1 MTRKPEITLED
12 RTIVQLAATL
22 RDGGTS
28 AAALADVAIAKH
40 QAGDATFAAYK
51 TWDADRFR
59 AEADI
64 ADRALTAGIDLGPLQ
79 GIPISV
85 KDLYGVRGYP
95 TFAGSPRELPPEWR
109 HEGPVI
115 RALRGQLAVFSGKTH
130 TVQFAFGALGTN
142 PHWGTP
148 RNPWDAK
155 HHRAP
160 GGSSAGAGVS
170 LWEGSAL
177 LALGTD
183 TAGSVR
189 MPASMT
195 GTVGIKTTQG
205 RWSIEGITPLSHTLD
220 TPGVLA
226 RSVADAALGFSV
238 IDPEVSGDR
247 DGFMAAVE
255 TADVGDFRIGLCE
268 AFFDACDPG
277 VADGARAA
285 LAELEAAGARITK
298 VDIPDL
304 DEVDKIFRTGGL
316 SSFEFASF
324 IQDVLPDFLEDID
337 PMVGSRFDK
346 MAALTAADYQGRL
359 RRMAAVSK
367 AAHAAM
373 ANLHAVVGPTVPI
386 TPPKVADVQDP
397 KAYMKANLMAARNT
411 TVANLLA
418 MSAVTIP
425 VALDAAGMPVGLQI
439 NCAGGDDA
447 RAVAIARAFE
457 KVLGTAR
464 QRLGVPPLSS

>member
-1 MTRKPEITLED
+1 MPEIKLED
-12 RTIVQLAATL
+12 RTVIQLAADM
-22 RDGGTS
+22 RAGRTS
-28 AAALADVAIAKH
+28 ATALAEAAIANH
-40 QAGDATFAAYK
+40 EAGDATFGAYK
-51 TWDADRFR
+51 TWDPARFR

-64 ADRALTAGIDLGPLQ
+64 ADQAFAASFDLGPLQ
-79 GIPISV
+79 GIPVSV

-115 RALRGQLAVFSGKTH
+115 RALRGQLAAFSGKTH

-148 RNPWDAK
+148 RNPWDADD
-155 HHRAP
+155 HRAP

-177 LALGTD
+177 LAMGTD

-205 RWSIEGITPLSHTLD
+205 RWSLEGITPLSSTLD

-226 RSVADAALGFSV
+226 RCVTDAALGFSV
-238 IDPEVSGDR
+238 IDPVVCSDPEGFLAEVER
-247 DGFMAAVE
+247 AE
-255 TADVGDFRIGLCE
+255 VGDFRIGVCE
-268 AFFDACDPG
+268 TFFADCEPG
-277 VADGARAA
+277 IAEGVRAA
-285 LAELEAAGARITK
+285 LAELEAAGARITQ
-298 VDIPDL
+298 VEIPDL
-304 DEVDKIFRTGGL
+304 DEVDQIFRTGGL
-316 SSFEFASF
+316 SAFEFASF
-324 IQDVLPDFLEDID
+324 INDVLPDFLEDID

-346 MAALTAADYQGRL
+346 MTALTAADYHGRL
-359 RRMAAVSK
+359 RRMAALSK
-367 AAHAAM
+367 AAHAAI
-373 ANLHAVVGPTVPI
+373 ANVHAVIGPTIPI

-464 QRLGVPPLSS
+464 QRLGTPPLSS

>member
-1 MTRKPEITLED
+1 MPEIKLED
-12 RTIVQLAATL
+12 RTVIELTADL
-22 RDGGTS
+22 RDGRTS
-28 AAALADVAIAKH
+28 AAALADAAIANH
-40 QAGDATFAAYK
+40 EAGDATFGAYK
-51 TWDADRFR
+51 TWDSSRFH

-64 ADRALTAGIDLGPLQ
+64 ADRAFAAGIDLGPLQ
-79 GIPISV
+79 GIPVSV

-95 TFAGSPRELPPEWR
+95 TFAGSPRELPEMWR

-115 RALRGQLAVFSGKTH
+115 RALRGQLAAFSGKTH

-148 RNPWDAK
+148 QNPWDADD
-155 HHRAP
+155 HRAP

-177 LALGTD
+177 LAMGTD

-205 RWSIEGITPLSHTLD
+205 RWSIEGITPLSSTLD

-226 RSVADAALGFSV
+226 RSVSDAALGFSV
-238 IDPEVSGDR
+238 IDPQVSDDPDR
-247 DGFMAAVE
+247 FLAAAE
-255 TADVGDFRIGLCE
+255 TADVGDFRIGVCE
-268 AFFDACDPG
+268 TFFDGCDPG
-277 VADGARAA
+277 VAEGVRAA

-304 DEVDKIFRTGGL
+304 DEVDQIFRTGGL
-316 SSFEFASF
+316 SAFEFASF
-324 IQDVLPDFLEDID
+324 IKDELPDFLEDID

-346 MAALTAADYQGRL
+346 MAAMTSSDYRSRL
-359 RRMAAVSK
+359 RRMAALST
-367 AAHAAM
+367 AAHASIAGV
-373 ANLHAVVGPTVPI
+373 HGVVGPTVPI
-386 TPPKVADVQDP
+386 TPPKVAEVQEP

-425 VALDAAGMPVGLQI
+425 VALDAASMPVGLQVM
-439 NCAGGDDA
+439 CAGGDDA
-447 RAVAIARAFE
+447 RAVAMARAFE
-457 KVLGTAR
+457 KVLGTAQ
-464 QRLGVPPLSS
+464 QRLGAPPLSS

>member
-1 MTRKPEITLED
+1 MPDITLED
-12 RTIVQLAATL
+12 RTIIELAAEL
-22 RDGGTS
+22 RTGRTT
-28 AAALADVAIAKH
+28 ATALADNAIANH
-40 QAGDATFAAYK
+40 EVGDATFAAYK
-51 TWDADRFR
+51 TWDPARFR

-64 ADRALTAGIDLGPLQ
+64 ADRAFAASIDLGPLQ

-95 TFAGSPRELPPEWR
+95 TFAGSPRELPAQWR

-115 RALRGQLAVFSGKTH
+115 RALRGQLAAFSGKTH

-155 HHRAP
+155 DHRAP

-195 GTVGIKTTQG
+195 GTVGIKTTQD
-205 RWSIEGITPLSHTLD
+205 RWSTEGITPLSSTLD

-238 IDPEVSGDR
+238 IDPEVRGDP
-247 DGFMAAVE
+247 DGFLAAVE
-255 TADVGDFRIGLCE
+255 TAVAGDFRIGVCE
-268 AFFDACDPG
+268 TFFEDCDPG
-277 VADGARAA
+277 VAEGVRSA
-285 LAELEAAGARITK
+285 LAALEAAGARITQ
-298 VDIPDL
+298 VEIPGL

-316 SSFEFASF
+316 SAFEFASF
-324 IQDVLPDFLEDID
+324 ITDVLPDFLEDID

-346 MAALTAADYQGRL
+346 MAALTATDYQGRL
-359 RRMAAVSK
+359 RRMAALSQ
-367 AAHAAM
+367 AAHAAI
-373 ANLHAVVGPTVPI
+373 ADVHAVVGPTIPI
-386 TPPKVADVQDP
+386 TPPKIADVQDP
-397 KAYMKANLMAARNT
+397 KAYMKANLKAARNT

-418 MSAVTIP
+418 MSAITIP

-447 RAVAIARAFE
+447 RAVAIARSFE

-464 QRLGVPPLSS
+464 QRLGTPPLSS

>member
-1 MTRKPEITLED
+1 MPEIKLED
-12 RTIVQLAATL
+12 RTIIHLAEDL
-22 RDGGTS
+22 RAGRTS
-28 AAALADVAIAKH
+28 AVALADTAIANH
-40 QAGDATFAAYK
+40 DAGNSTFAAYK
-51 TWDADRFR
+51 TWDPARFR

-64 ADRALTAGIDLGPLQ
+64 ADRAFAASIDLGPLQ
-79 GIPISV
+79 GIPVSV

-115 RALRGQLAVFSGKTH
+115 RTLRGQLAAFSGKTH

-148 RNPWDAK
+148 RNPWDADD
-155 HHRAP
+155 HRAP

-177 LALGTD
+177 LAMGTD

-226 RSVADAALGFSV
+226 RCVTDAALGFSV
-238 IDPEVSGDR
+238 IDPEASGDPA
-247 DGFMAAVE
+247 GFLAGVE
-255 TADVGDFRIGLCE
+255 TAVVGDFRIGVCE
-268 AFFDACDPG
+268 TFFDACDPG
-277 VADGARAA
+277 VAEGVHAA
-285 LAELEAAGARITK
+285 LAELEAAGARIIN
-298 VDIPDL
+298 VDIPGL
-304 DEVDKIFRTGGL
+304 DEVDQIFRTGGL
-316 SSFEFASF
+316 SAFEFASF
-324 IQDVLPDFLEDID
+324 INDVLPDFLEDID

-359 RRMAAVSK
+359 RRMAALSK

-373 ANLHAVVGPTVPI
+373 ADVHAVVGPTIPI
-386 TPPKVADVQDP
+386 TPPKIADVRDP
-397 KAYMKANLMAARNT
+397 RAYMKANLMAARNT

-464 QRLGVPPLSS
+464 QRLGAPPLSK

>member
-1 MTRKPEITLED
+1 MPEIKFED
-12 RTIVQLAATL
+12 RSVTQLAADM
-22 RDGGTS
+22 RDDRTS
-28 AAALADVAIAKH
+28 AAALAEAAIANH
-40 QAGDATFAAYK
+40 EAGDATFGAYK
-51 TWDADRFR
+51 TWDPARFR

-64 ADRALTAGIDLGPLQ
+64 ADRAFAAGIDLGPLQ
-79 GIPISV
+79 GIPVSV

-115 RALRGQLAVFSGKTH
+115 RALRGQLAAFSGKTH

-148 RNPWDAK
+148 RNPWDADD
-155 HHRAP
+155 HRAP

-177 LALGTD
+177 LAMGTD

-195 GTVGIKTTQG
+195 GTVGIKTTQD
-205 RWSIEGITPLSHTLD
+205 RWSTEGITPLSSTLD

-226 RSVADAALGFSV
+226 RSVADAALAFSV
-238 IDPEVSGDR
+238 IDPDVCPDPESFLAD
-247 DGFMAAVE
+247 VE
-255 TADVGDFRIGLCE
+255 TAHVGDFRIGVCE
-268 AFFDACDPG
+268 TFFADCDPG
-277 VADGARAA
+277 VAEGVRAA
-285 LAELEAAGARITK
+285 LAELESAGARITQ
-298 VDIPDL
+298 VEFPGL
-304 DEVDKIFRTGGL
+304 DEVDQIFRTGGL
-316 SSFEFASF
+316 SAFEFASF
-324 IQDVLPDFLEDID
+324 INDVLPDFLKDID

-346 MAALTAADYQGRL
+346 MTGLTAADYQSRR
-359 RRMAAVSK
+359 RRMAALST

-373 ANLHAVVGPTVPI
+373 ADVHGVVGPTIPI
-386 TPPKVADVQDP
+386 TPPKIADVQDP

-425 VALDAAGMPVGLQI
+425 VALDGAGMPVGLQI

-464 QRLGVPPLSS
+464 QRLGMPPLAS

>member
-1 MTRKPEITLED
+1 MPDIALED
-12 RTIVQLAATL
+12 RTVLQLAEDL
-22 RDGGTS
+22 RGGRTS
-28 AAALADVAIAKH
+28 AAALAEAAIANH
-40 QAGDATFAAYK
+40 EAGDATFGAYK
-51 TWDADRFR
+51 TWDPARFR
-59 AEADI
+59 AEAEI
-64 ADRALTAGIDLGPLQ
+64 ADRAFAANFDLGPLQ
-79 GIPISV
+79 GIPVSV

-95 TFAGSPRELPPEWR
+95 TFAGSPRELPQEWR

-115 RALRGQLAVFSGKTH
+115 RALRGQLAAVSGKTH

-148 RNPWDAK
+148 RNPWDADD
-155 HHRAP
+155 HRAP

-177 LALGTD
+177 LAMGTD

-205 RWSIEGITPLSHTLD
+205 RWSLEGITPLSSTLD

-226 RSVADAALGFSV
+226 RSVADAALAFSV
-238 IDPEVSGDR
+238 IDPDVSPDPTSFLA
-247 DGFMAAVE
+247 DIE
-255 TADVGDFRIGLCE
+255 TATVGDFRVGVCE
-268 AFFDACDPG
+268 TFFADCDPG
-277 VADGARAA
+277 VAEGVRAA
-285 LAELEAAGARITK
+285 LAELEAAGARITQLE
-298 VDIPDL
+298 IPDL
-304 DEVDKIFRTGGL
+304 DEVDQIFRTGGL
-316 SSFEFASF
+316 SAFEFASF
-324 IQDVLPDFLEDID
+324 INDVLPDFLEDID

-346 MAALTAADYQGRL
+346 MTALTAAEYHGRL
-359 RRMAAVSK
+359 RRMAALSQ
-367 AAHAAM
+367 AAHAAI
-373 ANLHAVVGPTVPI
+373 AGVHAVVGPTIPI
-386 TPPKVADVQDP
+386 TPPKIADVQDP

-464 QRLGVPPLSS
+464 QRLGTPPLSS

>member
-1 MTRKPEITLED
+1 MPEIKLED
-12 RTIVQLAATL
+12 RNVVQLAADL
-22 RDGGTS
+22 RDGRTS
-28 AAALADVAIAKH
+28 AAALAEAAIANH
-40 QAGDATFAAYK
+40 EAGDATFGAYK
-51 TWDADRFR
+51 TWDPARFR

-64 ADRALTAGIDLGPLQ
+64 ADRAFAASFDLGPLQ
-79 GIPISV
+79 GIPVSV

-95 TFAGSPRELPPEWR
+95 TFAGSPRELPQEWR

-115 RALRGQLAVFSGKTH
+115 RALRGQLATFSGKTH

-148 RNPWDAK
+148 RNPWDADD
-155 HHRAP
+155 HRAP

-177 LALGTD
+177 LAMGTD

-195 GTVGIKTTQG
+195 GAVGVKTTQG
-205 RWSIEGITPLSHTLD
+205 RWSLEGITPLSSTLD

-226 RSVADAALGFSV
+226 RSVADAALAFSV
-238 IDPEVSGDR
+238 IDPDVCPDPDSFLAD
-247 DGFMAAVE
+247 VE
-255 TADVGDFRIGLCE
+255 AADVGDFRIGICE
-268 AFFDACDPG
+268 TFFADCDPG
-277 VADGARAA
+277 IAEGVRAA
-285 LAELEAAGARITK
+285 LVELEAAGARITQ
-298 VDIPDL
+298 VEIPDL
-304 DEVDKIFRTGGL
+304 DEVDQIFRTGGL
-316 SSFEFASF
+316 SAFEFASF
-324 IQDVLPDFLEDID
+324 INDVLPDFLEDID

-346 MAALTAADYQGRL
+346 MTGLTAADYQSRR
-359 RRMAAVSK
+359 RRMAALS
-367 AAHAAM
+367 AAARAAM
-373 ANLHAVVGPTVPI
+373 AGVHTVVGPTMPI
-386 TPPKVADVQDP
+386 TPPKIADVQEP

-425 VALDAAGMPVGLQI
+425 VALDSAGMPVGLQI

-447 RAVAIARAFE
+447 RAIAIASAFE

-464 QRLGVPPLSS
+464 QRLGTPPLSS

>member
-1 MTRKPEITLED
+1 MPDIKLED
-12 RTIVQLAATL
+12 RTVIELTADL
-22 RDGGTS
+22 REGRTS
-28 AAALADVAIAKH
+28 AVALAEAAIANH
-40 QAGDATFAAYK
+40 EAGDATFGAYK
-51 TWDADRFR
+51 TWDSARFR

-64 ADRALTAGIDLGPLQ
+64 ADRAFAAGIDLGPLQ
-79 GIPISV
+79 GIPVSV

-95 TFAGSPRELPPEWR
+95 TFAGSPRELPEAWR

-115 RALRGQLAVFSGKTH
+115 RALRGQLAAFSGKTH

-148 RNPWDAK
+148 RNPWDAAD
-155 HHRAP
+155 HRAP

-177 LALGTD
+177 LAMGTD

-205 RWSIEGITPLSHTLD
+205 RWSIEGITPLSSTLD

-226 RSVADAALGFSV
+226 RSVADAALAFSV
-238 IDPEVSGDR
+238 IDPDVSPDPDR
-247 DGFMAAVE
+247 FLSGVE
-255 TADVGDFRIGLCE
+255 TADAGDFRIGICE
-268 AFFDACDPG
+268 TFFADCEPG
-277 VADGARAA
+277 IAEAVRAA
-285 LAELEAAGARITK
+285 LAELEGAGARMTP
-298 VDIPDL
+298 VEIPDL
-304 DEVDKIFRTGGL
+304 DEVDQIFRSGGL
-316 SSFEFASF
+316 SAFEFASF
-324 IQDVLPDFLEDID
+324 IKDVLPDFLEDID

-346 MAALTAADYQGRL
+346 MAAMTASDYQSRL
-359 RRMAAVSK
+359 RRMAVLSR
-367 AAHAAM
+367 AAHDAM
-373 ANLHAVVGPTVPI
+373 ADVHAVVGPTMPI
-386 TPPKVADVQDP
+386 TPPKIADVQDP

-411 TVANLLA
+411 TVANLLE

-425 VALDAAGMPVGLQI
+425 VALDAAGMPVGLQVM
-439 NCAGGDDA
+439 CAGGADA

-457 KVLGTAR
+457 KELGTAL
-464 QRLGVPPLSS
+464 QRLGRPPLIG

>member
-1 MTRKPEITLED
+1 MPETKLED
-12 RTIVQLAATL
+12 RNVVELAADL
-22 RDGGTS
+22 REGRTS
-28 AAALADVAIAKH
+28 AAALAEAAIANH
-40 QAGDATFAAYK
+40 EAGDATFGAYK
-51 TWDADRFR
+51 TWDSARFH

-64 ADRALTAGIDLGPLQ
+64 ADRAFAAGIDLGPLQ
-79 GIPISV
+79 GIPVSV

-95 TFAGSPRELPPEWR
+95 TFAGSPRELPEKWR

-115 RALRGQLAVFSGKTH
+115 RALRGQLAAFSGKTH

-148 RNPWDAK
+148 RNPWDADD
-155 HHRAP
+155 HRAP

-177 LALGTD
+177 LAMGTD

-205 RWSIEGITPLSHTLD
+205 RWSIEGITPLSSTLD

-226 RSVADAALGFSV
+226 RSVADAALAFSV
-238 IDPEVSGDR
+238 IDPVVSPDPES
-247 DGFMAAVE
+247 FMADVE
-255 TADVGDFRIGLCE
+255 RADVGDFRIGVCE
-268 AFFDACDPG
+268 TFFADCEPG
-277 VADGARAA
+277 IAEAVRAA
-285 LAELEAAGARITK
+285 LAELEAAGARITQ
-298 VDIPDL
+298 VEIPDL
-304 DEVDKIFRTGGL
+304 DEVDQIFRTGGL
-316 SSFEFASF
+316 SAFEFASF
-324 IQDVLPDFLEDID
+324 IKDELPDFLTDID

-346 MAALTAADYQGRL
+346 MAALTSTDYQGRL
-359 RRMAAVSK
+359 RRMAALSQ
-367 AAHAAM
+367 AAHEAI
-373 ANLHAVVGPTVPI
+373 ANVHAVVGPTMPI
-386 TPPKVADVQDP
+386 TPPKIAEVQEP
-397 KAYMKANLMAARNT
+397 RAYMKANLMAARNT

-418 MSAVTIP
+418 MNAVTIP

-439 NCAGGDDA
+439 MCAGGADA
-447 RAVAIARAFE
+447 RVIAIARAFE

-464 QRLGVPPLSS
+464 QRLGTPPLSK

>member
-1 MTRKPEITLED
+1 MTD
-12 RTIVQLAATL
+12 RWETASVAELARAI
-22 RDGGTS
+22 RDGATS
-28 AAALADVAIAKH
+28 SAELAEAAIANHEARDAAL
-40 QAGDATFAAYK
+40 AAYK
-51 TWDADRFR
+51 TWEPDRFR
-59 AEADI
+59 AEARV
-64 ADRALTAGIDLGPLQ
+64 ADDALAAGIDLGPLQ

-85 KDLYGVRGYP
+85 KDLFGVRGYP

-148 RNPWDAK
+148 CNPWDADA
-155 HHRAP
+155 HRAP

-170 LWEGSAL
+170 LWEGSAA

-205 RWSIEGITPLSHTLD
+205 RWSIEGISPLSPSLD

-226 RSVADAALGFSV
+226 RSVADAALAFSV
-238 IDPEVSGDR
+238 IDPEASSDP
-247 DGFMAAVE
+247 DGFMADVE
-255 TADVGDFRIGLCE
+255 TAQAGDFRIGVCE
-268 AFFDACDPG
+268 TFFDACDPG
-277 VADGARAA
+277 IAEGVRDA
-285 LAELEAAGARITK
+285 LAELEASGARL
-298 VDIPDL
+298 VRVEIPDL
-304 DEVDKIFRTGGL
+304 DEVDAIFRTGGL
-316 SSFEFASF
+316 SAFEFASF
-324 IQDVLPDFLEDID
+324 MRDVLPDFLADID

-346 MAALTAADYQGRL
+346 MAAMTAADYQGRI
-359 RRMAAVSK
+359 RRMDALSR
-367 AAHAAM
+367 AAHAAI
-373 ANLHAVVGPTVPI
+373 ADVHAVVGPSVPI
-386 TPPKVADVQDP
+386 TPPKVADVKEP
-397 KAYMKANLMAARNT
+397 KPYMAANLMAARNT

-439 NCAGGDDA
+439 TAAGGADE
-447 RAVAIARAFE
+447 RAIAIARSFE
-457 KVLGTAR
+457 RVLGTAR
-464 QRLGVPPLSS
+464 ERLGLPPRHPAA

>member
-1 MTRKPEITLED
+1 MPEMNLED
-12 RTIVQLAATL
+12 RTIAEIAADMRAGRT
-22 RDGGTS
+22 T
-28 AAALADVAIAKH
+28 AAALADTATANH
-40 QAGDATFAAYK
+40 AAGDATFGAYK
-51 TWDADRFR
+51 TWDAERFR

-64 ADRALTAGIDLGPLQ
+64 ADRALAAGIELGPLQ

-95 TFAGSPRELPPEWR
+95 TFAGSPRELPAAWR

-115 RALRGQLAVFSGKTH
+115 RALRRQLAAFSGKTH

-148 RNPWDAK
+148 RNPWDADD
-155 HHRAP
+155 HRAP

-238 IDPEVSGDR
+238 IDPDVSGDPE
-247 DGFMAAVE
+247 GFLAAVE
-255 TADVGDFRIGLCE
+255 TADVGDFRIGVCE
-268 AFFDACDPG
+268 MFFDACDPG
-277 VADGARAA
+277 VAEGVRAA
-285 LAELEAAGARITK
+285 LAELEAAGARIQS
-298 VDIPDL
+298 VDIPGL
-304 DEVDKIFRTGGL
+304 DEVDQIFRTGGL
-316 SSFEFASF
+316 SAFEFASF
-324 IQDVLPDFLEDID
+324 IKDELPDFLEDID

-346 MAALTAADYQGRL
+346 MAAMTASDYQSRL
-359 RRMAAVSK
+359 RRMAALSQ

-373 ANLHAVVGPTVPI
+373 ANEHAVVGPTIPI
-386 TPPKVADVQDP
+386 TPPKIADVQDP
-397 KAYMKANLMAARNT
+397 KDYMKANLMAARNT

-464 QRLGVPPLSS
+464 QRLGTPPLSS

>member
-1 MTRKPEITLED
+1 MPEITLED
-12 RTIVQLAATL
+12 RTIIQLAEDMRAG
-22 RDGGTS
+22 RTS
-28 AAALADVAIAKH
+28 AAALAEAAVANH
-40 QAGDATFAAYK
+40 DAGDATFSAYK
-51 TWDADRFR
+51 TWDPARFR

-64 ADRALTAGIDLGPLQ
+64 ADRAFAASIDLGPLQ

-95 TFAGSPRELPPEWR
+95 TFAGSPRELPVAWR

-115 RALRGQLAVFSGKTH
+115 RALRGQLAAFSGKTH

-148 RNPWDAK
+148 RNPWDADD
-155 HHRAP
+155 HRAP

-177 LALGTD
+177 LAMGTD

-205 RWSIEGITPLSHTLD
+205 RWSIEGISPLSHTLD

-238 IDPEVSGDR
+238 IDPEVSGDPA
-247 DGFMAAVE
+247 GFLAAVE
-255 TADVGDFRIGLCE
+255 TATVGDFRIGVCE
-268 AFFDACDPG
+268 TFFADCDPG
-277 VADGARAA
+277 VAEGVRSA
-285 LAELEAAGARITK
+285 LSELEAAGARITQ
-298 VDIPDL
+298 VEIPDL
-304 DEVDKIFRTGGL
+304 DEVDQIFRTGGL
-316 SSFEFASF
+316 SAFEFASF
-324 IQDVLPDFLEDID
+324 ITDVLPDFLEDID

-346 MAALTAADYQGRL
+346 MTGLTAADYQSRL
-359 RRMAAVSK
+359 RRMAALSK

-373 ANLHAVVGPTVPI
+373 ADVHAVAGPTIPI
-386 TPPKVADVQDP
+386 TPPKIADVQDP

-464 QRLGVPPLSS
+464 QRLGTPPLVS

>member
-1 MTRKPEITLED
+1 MPEIKLED
-12 RTIVQLAATL
+12 RNVVELAADL
-22 RDGGTS
+22 REGRTS
-28 AAALADVAIAKH
+28 AAALAEAAIANH
-40 QAGDATFAAYK
+40 EAGDATFGAYK
-51 TWDADRFR
+51 TWDSARFH

-64 ADRALTAGIDLGPLQ
+64 ADRAFAAGIDLGPLQ
-79 GIPISV
+79 GIPVSV

-95 TFAGSPRELPPEWR
+95 TFAGSPRELPEKWR

-115 RALRGQLAVFSGKTH
+115 RALRGQLAAFSGKTH

-148 RNPWDAK
+148 RNPWDADD
-155 HHRAP
+155 HRAP

-177 LALGTD
+177 LAMGTD

-205 RWSIEGITPLSHTLD
+205 RWSIEGITPLSSTLD

-226 RSVADAALGFSV
+226 RSVADAALAFSV
-238 IDPEVSGDR
+238 IDPVVSPDPES
-247 DGFMAAVE
+247 FMADVE
-255 TADVGDFRIGLCE
+255 RADVGDFRIGVCE
-268 AFFDACDPG
+268 TFFADCEPG
-277 VADGARAA
+277 IAEAVRAA
-285 LAELEAAGARITK
+285 LAELEAAGARITQ
-298 VDIPDL
+298 VEIPDL
-304 DEVDKIFRTGGL
+304 DEVDQIFRTGGL
-316 SSFEFASF
+316 SAFEFASF
-324 IQDVLPDFLEDID
+324 IKDELPDFLTDID

-346 MAALTAADYQGRL
+346 MAALTSTDYQGRL
-359 RRMAAVSK
+359 RRMAALSQ
-367 AAHAAM
+367 AAHEAI
-373 ANLHAVVGPTVPI
+373 ANVHAVVGPTMPI
-386 TPPKVADVQDP
+386 TPPKIAEVQEP
-397 KAYMKANLMAARNT
+397 TAYMKANLMAARNT

-418 MSAVTIP
+418 MNAVTIP

-439 NCAGGDDA
+439 MCAGGADA
-447 RAVAIARAFE
+447 RVIAIARAFE

-464 QRLGVPPLSS
+464 QRLGTPPLSK

>member
-1 MTRKPEITLED
+1 MDDMLENESVAD
-12 RTIVQLAATL
+12 LARGL
-22 RDGGTS
+22 RDNKFS
-28 AAALADVAIAKH
+28 AGALAERAIANH
-40 QAGDATFAAYK
+40 EAGDATFGAYK
-51 TWDADRFR
+51 TWDPARFR
-59 AEADI
+59 AEADV
-64 ADRALTAGIDLGPLQ
+64 ADRAFAAGIDLGPLQ
-79 GIPISV
+79 GIPVSV

-148 RNPWDAK
+148 RNPWDGDD
-155 HHRAP
+155 HRAP

-177 LALGTD
+177 LAMGTD

-195 GTVGIKTTQG
+195 GTVGIKTTQD
-205 RWSIEGITPLSHTLD
+205 RWSIEGITPLSSTLD

-238 IDPEVSGDR
+238 IDPEVGADPDS
-247 DGFMAAVE
+247 FLAAIE
-255 TADVGDFRIGLCE
+255 TATVGDFRIGVCE
-268 AFFDACDPG
+268 TFFADCEPG
-277 VADGARAA
+277 IAEGVRAA
-285 LAELEAAGARITK
+285 LTEIEAAGARITQIE
-298 VDIPDL
+298 IPDL
-304 DEVDKIFRTGGL
+304 DEVDQIFRTGGL
-316 SSFEFASF
+316 SAFEFASF
-324 IQDVLPDFLEDID
+324 INDVLPDFLEDID
-337 PMVGSRFDK
+337 PMVGSRFEK
-346 MAALTAADYQGRL
+346 MTGLTAADYQSRR
-359 RRMAAVSK
+359 RRMAALSA

-373 ANLHAVVGPTVPI
+373 ADVHAVIGPTVPI

-425 VALDAAGMPVGLQI
+425 VALDGAGMPVGLQI

-447 RAVAIARAFE
+447 RAIAIARAFE

-464 QRLGVPPLSS
+464 QRLGTPPLAS